1 MTNCLKVLKK
11 MSKVSLL
18 GFGKFQKEKVM
29 SSNDLSPDHVVATN
43 ESMVVWAIMT
53 HTHVK
58 KG

>member
-1 MTNCLKVLKK
+1 MTNFLKVLIK

-29 SSNDLSPDHVVATN
+29 SSIELNPDHVVATN
-43 ESMVVWAIMT
+43 EFMVVWAIMV
-53 HTHVK
+53 HIHVQ